1 MTITMMTA
9 SSSAHLSRVDAGK
22 YVCEGGRRSPLA
34 SWHRSPR
41 ATGTHGYL
49 LAAAPAKPSAI
60 DFTSEFHADCDADT
74 SEITEFMML

>member
-1 MTITMMTA
+1 MRA
-9 SSSAHLSRVDAGK
+9 SMCVRGEDD
-22 YVCEGGRRSPLA
+22 RR
-34 SWHRSPR
+34 WRRGIDHR

-49 LAAAPAKPSAI
+49 AAAAPAKPPAI